1 MFSIDVKD
9 IKYVVNYDMPKQ
21 CEDYVHRIGR
31 TARAGASGSAYAL
44 FTRNNMMIAPE
55 LIKVNNHYSSYLQL
69 LKLAGQTIPQDLQD
83 FADMAK

>member
-1 MFSIDVKD
+1 MKD

-31 TARAGASGSAYAL
+31 TARAGATGSAYAL

-55 LIKVNNHYSSYLQL
+55 LIKVFL
-69 LKLAGQTIPQDLQD
+69 L
-83 FADMAK
+83 